1 MHSSQVWQ
9 TRGGTSM
16 AKRSCASLICA
27 TAALVASS
35 SVLIF
40 SASACA
46 QTLLSHP
53 PHGAKPDLVQLAL
66 VH

>member
-1 MHSSQVWQ
+1 
-9 TRGGTSM
+9 M

-35 SVLIF
+35 SVLIL

-53 PHGAKPDLVQLAL
+53 LHGVHLDLLQLTL
-66 VH
+66 SH